1 MIFRSFADSTRR
13 DILKRVCK
21 SDLTITEIA
30 RPYSMSFAAIAKHVA
45 VLEKGRLISKR
56 RRGKEQVIS
65 ANPGTMTLAAVHLQ
79 GYERAWKQRYDKLES
94 LLSSATTAPPPLVNT
109 RKDASLVT
117 DQEEYA
123 TGPISR
129 RRAASPDRR

>member
-1 MIFRSFADSTRR
+1 MVESATTLDTIFRSFADSTRR

-30 RPYSMSFAAIAKHVA
+30 RPYGMSFAAIAKHVA
-45 VLEKGRLISKR
+45 VLEKSRLISKH

-65 ANPGTMTLAAVHLQ
+65 ANPGTMTLAAAHLQ

-94 LLSSATTAPPPLVNT
+94 LLST
-109 RKDASLVT
+109 KG
-117 DQEEYA
+117 E
-123 TGPISR
+123 
-129 RRAASPDRR
+129 

>member
-1 MIFRSFADSTRR
+1 MVESTRRLDMIFRSFADSTRR

-30 RPYSMSFAAIAKHVA
+30 RPYGMSFAAIAKHVA

-65 ANPGTMTLAAVHLQ
+65 ANPGTMTLAAAHLQ
-79 GYERAWKQRYDKLES
+79 SYERAWKQRYDKLES
-94 LLSSATTAPPPLVNT
+94 LLSS
-109 RKDASLVT
+109 RG
-117 DQEEYA
+117 E
-123 TGPISR
+123 
-129 RRAASPDRR
+129 

>member
-30 RPYSMSFAAIAKHVA
+30 RPSHGMSFAAIAKHVV

-56 RRGKEQVIS
+56 RRGREQVIS
-65 ANPGTMTLAAVHLQ
+65 ANPRTMTLAAAHLQ

-94 LLSSATTAPPPLVNT
+94 LLST
-109 RKDASLVT
+109 KG
-117 DQEEYA
+117 E
-123 TGPISR
+123 
-129 RRAASPDRR
+129 